1 MRRFEERVAFVT
13 GGGHGI
19 GRAVA
24 RRLADEGAAVA
35 VTDIDTGAAERVAG
49 ELAERGARAVA
60 YPCDVTRTDEV
71 GAAVSGAA
79 AHFGRLDVLA
89 HTVGHNLA
97 GLAEEEPADG
107 PPDEQ
112 WARQYDFTLTG
123 AVRCV
128 RAALP
133 ELRASGAGSVVLV
146 GSMSGLAAFGTDP
159 YAAAKAALGNL
170 VRNLAARHGPEGVRF
185 NLVVP
190 GTVATRVWDD
200 RPGALDELKRLYPLR
215 RVGTPE
221 DVAAAMAFLAS
232 DDAAW
237 ITGIALP
244 VEGGILTGPG
254 HLIG

>member
-1 MRRFEERVAFVT
+1 MRRFEGRVAFVT

-19 GRAVA
+19 GAAVA

-35 VTDIDTGAAERVAG
+35 VTDIDTDAAGQVAQ
-49 ELAERGARAVA
+49 ELTERGAPAAA
-60 YPCDVTRTDEV
+60 YHCDVTRRDTVD
-71 GAAVSGAA
+71 GAVAEAA
-79 AHFGRLDVLA
+79 RRFGRLDVLA

-97 GLAEEEPADG
+97 GLAEEEPT
-107 PPDEQ
+107 DEQ

-123 AVRCV
+123 TVRCV

-133 ELRASGAGSVVLV
+133 KFAETGGGAVVLV
-146 GSMSGLAAFGTDP
+146 GSMSGLVAFGTDP

-170 VRNLAARHGPEGVRF
+170 VRNLAARHGPDGVRV
-185 NLVVP
+185 NMVVP

-200 RPGALDELKRLYPLR
+200 RPGALDELSRLYPLR
-215 RVGTPE
+215 RVGQPE
-221 DVAAAMAFLAS
+221 DIAAAMAFLAS

-237 ITGIALP
+237 ITGVPLP